1 MTFEAFRNLFGL
13 LAVPAIGGL
22 FWWINRV
29 DMAAARSLWKGPN
42 QGGTRRQ
49 AGDYGRRDP
58 ARLEGLRRQGRAADA
73 QLLAHEAAKQA
84 LRDRSEEHTSELQS
98 LMRISYAVFCLK
110 KK

>member
-84 LRDRSEEHTSELQS
+84 LRDIPNGDRKSTRLNSSH
-98 LMRISYAVFCLK
+98 
-110 KK
+110 